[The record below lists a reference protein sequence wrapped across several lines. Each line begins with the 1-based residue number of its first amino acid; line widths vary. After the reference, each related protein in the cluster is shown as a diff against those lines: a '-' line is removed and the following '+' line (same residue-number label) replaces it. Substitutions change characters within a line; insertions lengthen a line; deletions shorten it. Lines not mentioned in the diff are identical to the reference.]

1 MALRAPHLAL
11 IWVASSFAAESTA
24 CDFTGFVHLHEHNC
38 QLTDTSTSCCSSW
51 QAWGNAS
58 IAIWKCLAQGN
69 ASCSSQAAEAAVEA
83 AEEVVKTCGGPGL
96 EQAEV
101 LAHCLPAKNGSSQFQ
116 ALAANESILD
126 FSKLPD
132 LSVKAATEDSGW
144 VSLRLRCFA

>member
-11 IWVASSFAAESTA
+11 IWAASSFAAESTA

-69 ASCSSQAAEAAVEA
+69 AFCSSQAAEAAVEA
-83 AEEVVKTCGGPGL
+83 AEEVVKTCGDPGL